1 MEDRYKNFENK
12 KTSAYELL
20 EYLRENGFED
30 NPPIDV
36 EEIVRYLNVDY
47 ANTPD
52 FRKFK
57 VVGSISLIDGKP
69 KIWVNPM
76 ENSMLE
82 RKRFTIAHEL
92 GHLMFNHLSSI
103 KQNIDDDIISLN
115 RDDNWDELEMEAN
128 GFAAQLLMP
137 ANIVKEERE
146 KYIADYRRETHQTPS
161 NDVRKILDG
170 KLGTRNSA
178 AHPSG
183 IVIGEHKAVE
193 FGTD

>member
-20 EYLRENGFED
+20 EYLRENGFEV

-137 ANIVKEERE
+137 ANIVKEELE

-161 NDVRKILDG
+161 NDDKVVALSAVFNVSRAAMEYRLS
-170 KLGTRNSA
+170 KLG
-178 AHPSG
+178 
-183 IVIGEHKAVE
+183 ELK
-193 FGTD
+193 

>member
-1 MEDRYKNFENK
+1 MKDRYKDFENK

-20 EYLRENGFED
+20 EYLEKSGFEVKL
-30 NPPIDV
+30 PIDV
-36 EEIVRYLNVDY
+36 EGIVRYLNINY
-47 ANTPD
+47 ASTPD

-57 VVGSISLIDGKP
+57 TIGSITLIDGKP

-76 ENSMLE
+76 ENSMVE

-103 KQNIDDDIISLN
+103 KQNIDDDVISLN

-137 ANIVKEERE
+137 ASIVKEELE
-146 KYIADYRRETHQTPS
+146 KYITDYQRKTHQTPS
-161 NDVRKILDG
+161 NEDKVVALSTVFNVSRAAMEYRLS
-170 KLGTRNSA
+170 KLG
-178 AHPSG
+178 
-183 IVIGEHKAVE
+183 ELK
-193 FGTD
+193 